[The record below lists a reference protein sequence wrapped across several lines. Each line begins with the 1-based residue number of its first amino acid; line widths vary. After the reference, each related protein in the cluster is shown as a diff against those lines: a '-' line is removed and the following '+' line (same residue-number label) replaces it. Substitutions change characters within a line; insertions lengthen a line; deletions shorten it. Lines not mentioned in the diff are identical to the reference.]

1 MEEWQC
7 DDGGVVSS
15 VVLVEM
21 LEMADE
27 SECEGECEGD
37 VGGDGGVV

>member
-27 SECEGECEGD
+27 SECEGDG
-37 VGGDGGVV
+37 GGDGGVV